1 MIINIV
7 DSYWHFSNLEVIFLS
22 EIYDINLA
30 PEGFQKIAWVRK
42 RMPALTTIRKDYE
55 KIKPFAGLRIA
66 MSIHLEAK
74 TAYFASTLMAAG
86 AEVWAT
92 GCNTLSTKNDV
103 AAALAAEGA
112 NVFAIH
118 GEDDKSYVKHLRD
131 VLDSKPHLFVDDGGD
146 LLNQLIYAVP
156 KNLTNVIGGCEETTT
171 GIHRIKMLERKG
183 LLPIPMIDVNDAKS
197 KHYYDNRYGTGQSTW
212 TAIMK
217 ATNSLVAGKIVVVAG
232 YGYCGRGIAMRAAG
246 MGANVIITE
255 IDPIKALEA
264 TMDGYRVTT
273 MLEAAKEAD
282 IIVTAT
288 GCIDVVTG
296 KHFRVMK
303 DNVILANAGHFNVEI
318 NLRELAEN
326 ATEHFQSVHDDIDSY
341 VMGDGKVINVLAKG
355 KLVNLAT
362 SAGDGHPA
370 EIMDTSFA
378 VQILGLRYLLET
390 KGKLENKL
398 YQFPETLD
406 DYVSIIKLES
416 LGLTIDTLS
425 EQQKKYL
432 GSI

>member
-1 MIINIV
+1 M
-7 DSYWHFSNLEVIFLS
+7 F

-42 RMPALTTIRKDYE
+42 RMPALTAIRKEFE
-55 KIKPFAGLRIA
+55 KTKPFTGKRIA
-66 MSIHLEAK
+66 LSIHLEAK
-74 TAYFASTLMAAG
+74 TAYFALTLKAAG

-92 GCNTLSTKNDV
+92 GCNTLSTKDEV
-103 AAALAAEGA
+103 AAALAAEGI

-118 GEDDKSYVKHLRD
+118 GEDDNSYVKHLQD
-131 VLDSKPHLFVDDGGD
+131 VLAPSPHLFVDDGGD
-146 LLNQLIYAVP
+146 LLNQLIYMVP
-156 KNLTNVIGGCEETTT
+156 ECLTNVIGGCEETTT
-171 GIHRIKMLERKG
+171 GIQRIKVLEKNG
-183 LLPIPMIDVNDAKS
+183 LLPVPMIDVNDAKS

-217 ATNSLVAGKIVVVAG
+217 ATNSLVAGKIVVIAG

-246 MGANVIITE
+246 MGANVIVTE

-264 TMDGYRVTT
+264 TMDGYRV
-273 MLEAAKEAD
+273 MPMIEAAKEAD

-288 GCIDVVTG
+288 GCIDVVSG

-318 NLRELAEN
+318 NLHELSEN
-326 ATEHFQSVHDDIDSY
+326 ARECFQSVHNDIDSY
-341 VMGDGKVINVLAKG
+341 VMNDGRIINVLAKG
-355 KLVNLAT
+355 KLVNLAS

-378 VQILGLRYLLET
+378 VQILGLKHLLDT

-398 YQFPETLD
+398 YQFPEELD
-406 DYVSIIKLES
+406 DYVSKIKLDS
-416 LGLTIDTLS
+416 LGLTIDALS
-425 EQQKKYL
+425 ERQKEYL
-432 GSI
+432 AST